1 MTTLG
6 MRATTG
12 VVAPPRRCLAP
23 KLPWIGDPQGRLLEQ
38 RQYPHLRLEA
48 MMTKQALA
56 AATVVGRY
64 LA

>member
-1 MTTLG
+1 
-6 MRATTG
+6 
-12 VVAPPRRCLAP
+12 LAP